1 MIMCMSNV
9 LVITKRKLCKEDFFG
24 RIEALAAAGPGG
36 IILREKDLPETEYL
50 ELARRAA
57 EICEGHGTP
66 CILHSFPGA
75 ALELGVKR
83 LHLPLPILRNLSPDE
98 RAYFTV
104 LGASCHSA
112 EDAREAEAF
121 GCTYITAGHI
131 FDTDCKKGLP
141 GRGPEFLKQVCES
154 VKIPVYA
161 IGGIDPEN
169 YKEVMAAGAAGVC
182 VMSGAMVCEA
192 PGCYLSAFSEKAEQT
207 ANTQK
212 GIR

>member
-9 LVITKRKLCKEDFFG
+9 LVITNRKLCKEDFFG

-36 IILREKDLPETEYL
+36 IILREKDLPEAEYR

-57 EICEGHGTP
+57 EICERHGTP

-83 LHLPLPILRNLSPDE
+83 LHLPLPILRNLSPAE
-98 RAYFTV
+98 RAYFIM
-104 LGASCHSA
+104 LGASCHSV
-112 EDAREAEAF
+112 EDAREAETL
-121 GCTYITAGHI
+121 GCTYITAGHV

-141 GRGPEFLKQVCES
+141 GRGLAFLKQVCES
-154 VKIPVYA
+154 VKTPVYA

-182 VMSGAMVCEA
+182 VMSGAMICEA
-192 PGCYLSAFSEKAEQT
+192 PGRYLSAFSEKA

>member
-9 LVITKRKLCKEDFFG
+9 LVITNRKLCKEDFFG
-24 RIEALAAAGPGG
+24 RIEALAAAGPKG
-36 IILREKDLPETEYL
+36 IILREKDLPEAEYL
-50 ELARRAA
+50 ELARQTA
-57 EICEGHGTP
+57 EICDRYQTP
-66 CILHSFPGA
+66 CVLHSFPRA

-112 EDAREAEAF
+112 EDAREAETL
-121 GCTYITAGHI
+121 GCTYITAGHV

-141 GRGPEFLKQVCES
+141 GRGLECLKQVCES
-154 VKIPVYA
+154 VKTPVYA
-161 IGGIDPEN
+161 IGGIAPEN
-169 YKEVMAAGAAGVC
+169 YKEVMAAGATGVC

-192 PGCYLSAFSEKAEQT
+192 PGRYLSAFSEKTEQA

>member
-9 LVITKRKLCKEDFFG
+9 LVITNRKLCKEDFFG

-50 ELARRAA
+50 ELARQTV
-57 EICEGHGTP
+57 EICDRYQTP

-83 LHLPLPILRNLSPDE
+83 LHLPLPILRNLSPAE
-98 RAYFTV
+98 RAYFTM

-112 EDAREAEAF
+112 EDAREAETL
-121 GCTYITAGHI
+121 GCTYITAGHV

-141 GRGPEFLKQVCES
+141 GRGLAFLKQVCES
-154 VKIPVYA
+154 VKLPVYA
-161 IGGIDPEN
+161 IGGIAPEN

-192 PGCYLSAFSEKAEQT
+192 PGRYLSAFSEKAEQT

>member
-9 LVITKRKLCKEDFFG
+9 LVITNRKLCKEDFFG

-83 LHLPLPILRNLSPDE
+83 LHLPLPILRNLSPAE
-98 RAYFTV
+98 RAYFIM
-104 LGASCHSA
+104 LGASCHSV
-112 EDAREAEAF
+112 EDAREAETL
-121 GCTYITAGHI
+121 GCTYITAGHV

-141 GRGPEFLKQVCES
+141 GRGLAFLKQVCES
-154 VKIPVYA
+154 VKTPVYA

-182 VMSGAMVCEA
+182 VMSGAMICEA
-192 PGCYLSAFSEKAEQT
+192 PGRYLSAFSEKA

>member
-9 LVITKRKLCKEDFFG
+9 LVITNRKLCKEDFFE
-24 RIEALAAAGPGG
+24 RIEALAAAGPRG
-36 IILREKDLPETEYL
+36 IILREKDLPEAEYL
-50 ELARRAA
+50 ELACQTA
-57 EICEGHGTP
+57 EICDRYQTP
-66 CILHSFPGA
+66 CVLHSFPRT

-112 EDAREAEAF
+112 EDAREAETL
-121 GCTYITAGHI
+121 GCTYITAGHV

-141 GRGPEFLKQVCES
+141 GRGLEFLKQVCES
-154 VKIPVYA
+154 VKTPVYA
-161 IGGIDPEN
+161 IGGIAPEN
-169 YKEVMAAGAAGVC
+169 YKEVMAAGATGVC

-192 PGCYLSAFSEKAEQT
+192 PGRYLSAFSEKTEQA

>member
-9 LVITKRKLCKEDFFG
+9 LVITNRKLCKEDFFG

-50 ELARRAA
+50 ELARQTA
-57 EICEGHGTP
+57 EICDRYQTP
-66 CILHSFPGA
+66 CVLHSFPVA

-83 LHLPLPILRNLSPDE
+83 LHLPLSILRNLSPDE

-104 LGASCHSA
+104 LGASCHSV
-112 EDAREAEAF
+112 EDAREAE
-121 GCTYITAGHI
+121 TLGHV

-141 GRGPEFLKQVCES
+141 GRGLEFLKQVCES
-154 VKIPVYA
+154 VKLPVYA
-161 IGGIDPEN
+161 IGGISPEN
-169 YKEVMAAGAAGVC
+169 YKEVMAIGAAGVC

-192 PGCYLSAFSEKAEQT
+192 PGRYLAAFS
-207 ANTQK
+207 
-212 GIR
+212 

>member
-9 LVITKRKLCKEDFFG
+9 LVITNRKLCKEDFFG
-24 RIEALAAAGPGG
+24 RIEALAAAGPRG

-50 ELARRAA
+50 ELARQTA
-57 EICEGHGTP
+57 EICDRYQTP
-66 CILHSFPGA
+66 CILHSFPEA

-104 LGASCHSA
+104 LGASCHST
-112 EDAREAEAF
+112 EDAREAEAL
-121 GCTYITAGHI
+121 GCTYVTAGHV

-141 GRGPEFLKQVCES
+141 GRGLEFLKQVCES
-154 VKIPVYA
+154 VRIPVYA

-169 YKEVMAAGAAGVC
+169 YKEVMAIGAEGVC

-192 PGCYLSAFSEKAEQT
+192 PGRYLSAFSEKKEQA

>member
-9 LVITKRKLCKEDFFG
+9 LVITNRKLCKEDFFG
-24 RIEALAAAGPGG
+24 RIEALAATGPGG
-36 IILREKDLPETEYL
+36 IILREKDLPEAEYL
-50 ELARRAA
+50 KLARQTA
-57 EICEGHGTP
+57 EICDRYQTP
-66 CILHSFPGA
+66 CVLHSFPEI

-112 EDAREAEAF
+112 EDAREAEAL
-121 GCTYITAGHI
+121 GCTYITAGHV

-141 GRGPEFLKQVCES
+141 GRGLEFLKQVCES

-161 IGGIDPEN
+161 IGGIAPEN
-169 YKEVMAAGAAGVC
+169 YKAVMAAGATGVC

-192 PGCYLSAFSEKAEQT
+192 PGHYLSAFSEKTEQA

>member
-9 LVITKRKLCKEDFFG
+9 LVITNRKLCKEDFFE
-24 RIEALAAAGPGG
+24 RIEALAAAGPRG

-50 ELARRAA
+50 ELARQTA
-57 EICEGHGTP
+57 EICDRYQTP
-66 CILHSFPGA
+66 CVLHSFPRT

-112 EDAREAEAF
+112 EDAREAETL
-121 GCTYITAGHI
+121 GCTYITAGHV

-141 GRGPEFLKQVCES
+141 GRGLEFLKQVCES
-154 VKIPVYA
+154 VRIPVYA
-161 IGGIDPEN
+161 IGGIAPEN
-169 YKEVMAAGAAGVC
+169 YKEVMAAGATGVC

-192 PGCYLSAFSEKAEQT
+192 PGRYL
-207 ANTQK
+207 
-212 GIR
+212 

>member
-9 LVITKRKLCKEDFFG
+9 LVITNRKLCKEDFFG
-24 RIEALAAAGPGG
+24 RIEALAAAGPKG
-36 IILREKDLPETEYL
+36 IILREKDLPEAEYL
-50 ELARRAA
+50 ELARQTA
-57 EICEGHGTP
+57 EICDRYQTP
-66 CILHSFPGA
+66 CVLHSFPGI

-112 EDAREAEAF
+112 EDAREAEAL
-121 GCTYITAGHI
+121 GCTYITAGHV

-141 GRGPEFLKQVCES
+141 GRGLEFLKQVCES

-161 IGGIDPEN
+161 IGGIAPEN
-169 YKEVMAAGAAGVC
+169 YKEVMAAGATGVC

-192 PGCYLSAFSEKAEQT
+192 PGRYLQPF
-207 ANTQK
+207 QK
-212 GIR
+212 RQNRQRTHRKG